1 MTNYEAAFDKAFD
14 LFESIE
20 TTEKS
25 SNCHRAILFLSD
37 GEPSVGDGSKTGDDL
52 YRHITEK
59 NILNATIFTYALG
72 ANADEEALKNIACNS
87 GGIYAKIPDNGDL
100 VEQMSAY
107 YKLYA
112 ILQGGAENMNF
123 TTWVEPYLYSSGV
136 MGTTVST
143 PVFDRSKDPP
153 LWIGVVGVD
162 FTISE
167 LEQAVVVQIVTKL
180 FWRSLLLPLTATCP
194 NMNS

>member
-1 MTNYEAAFDKAFD
+1 MVN
-14 LFESIE
+14 LQ
-20 TTEKS
+20 
-25 SNCHRAILFLSD
+25 D
-37 GEPSVGDGSKTGDDL
+37 GKTGTDL

-59 NILNATIFTYALG
+59 NIFNATIFTYALG
-72 ANADEEALKNIACNS
+72 EGADEEALKNIACNS
-87 GGIYAKIPDNGDL
+87 GGIYANIPDGGDL
-100 VEQMSAY
+100 IEQMSAY

-136 MGTTVST
+136 MGTTVSA
-143 PVFDRSKDPP
+143 PVFDRSGNPP

-167 LEQAVVVQIVTKL
+167 LEQAVGGTDRLQISGRARCRVN
-180 FWRSLLLPLTATCP
+180 C
-194 NMNS
+194 NMSKYEC